1 MRGNLGKPQFAFQP
15 FLVFGL
21 LLCSFA
27 AIAADDVPPLLTL
40 DQAIQIAITNNR
52 SLKVASLDIEKS
64 KWELA
69 STKTHRLPSMN
80 IAMFASGNLNSP
92 AFTFKQGIFGSIGN
106 QPIPSVTTNIPL
118 SNGVTGTAF
127 AQVAQPITQ
136 LWKIHLGIQ
145 ESRLG
150 VDYSSEQYRGKRQS
164 VVSDVKQAYYAV
176 LQTESSLDS
185 ANAQVKQY
193 EETDRISLQYVAQQV
208 VLKSESLDVKAKLA
222 QSKYQVIVLQNNL
235 QTQKEH
241 LNDLL
246 ARDLDTDFRTEQVP
260 PISLAETDL
269 KLAQQKALAQRP
281 EIREAAI
288 NVQKADYDRRIA
300 KAAYIPDVSAA
311 FHYFSPINTE
321 ILPQNIASAG
331 VDLVWDPFDWGRRKD
346 EVKEKG
352 VILDQTQVQLKQ
364 AQSQV
369 LLDVNKNYR
378 NLTQSRAALAV
389 AEAARDA
396 ANEKLKEV
404 RDKFSQQAVLLRDV
418 LQQQSAVA
426 SADHDYE
433 EALLSF
439 WSAKADFEKAIG
451 EE

>member
-1 MRGNLGKPQFAFQP
+1 MSGYLGKTQLSFQP

-21 LLCSFA
+21 LLCCSIA
-27 AIAADDVPPLLTL
+27 AAADDLPVLTL

-52 SLKVASLDIEKS
+52 SLKVASLEIDKS

-69 STKTHRLPSMN
+69 STKTRRLPSFN
-80 IAMFASGNLNSP
+80 TAMFASGNLTSP
-92 AFTFKQGIFGSIGN
+92 SFTFKRGIFGSSGGGL
-106 QPIPSVTTNIPL
+106 IPSVDTKVQL
-118 SNGVTGTAF
+118 SNGVTGYAL
-127 AQVAQPITQ
+127 AQVAQPLSQ
-136 LWKIHLGIQ
+136 LWKIHLGVQ

-185 ANAQVKQY
+185 ANTQVKQY
-193 EETDRISLQYVAQQV
+193 EETDRISLQYVAQEV
-208 VLKSESLDVKAKLA
+208 VLKSESLEVKAKLA
-222 QSKYQVIVLQNNL
+222 QSKYQVIVLQNDL

-246 ARDLDTDFRTEQVP
+246 ARDLETDFRTEQVP

-269 KLAQQKALAQRP
+269 KMAQQKALTQRP

-288 NVQKADYDRRIA
+288 NVQKADYDRKIA

-311 FHYFSPINTE
+311 FHYFTPINTE
-321 ILPQNIASAG
+321 ILPQNIASVG
-331 VDLVWDPFDWGRRKD
+331 LDLTWEPFEWGRRKD
-346 EVKEKG
+346 EVNEKG
-352 VILDQTQVQLKQ
+352 AILDQTQLQLKQ

-369 LLDVNKNYR
+369 VLDVNKNFR
-378 NLTQSRAALAV
+378 KLTQSRAGLEV

-396 ANEKLKEV
+396 ANQKLKEV

-439 WSAKADFEKAIG
+439 WSAKADFEKAMG